1 MHSNLNLIAPILD
14 LRTHCSGKEVAI
26 IGDIHGCYDEVNQ
39 LLDAIDWSPTSHV
52 LIMTGDL
59 IDRGPKIKETL
70 SFARNTSSVYT
81 LMSNHEQKLLR
92 YLQDGHIQ
100 SSALVKTIQQCGDAF
115 LKEPSFLKW
124 LESLPWI
131 VRFADNSYVIHAGIR
146 PDRPINKQHK
156 DHCIYITTWNPVTRK
171 ISNEGL
177 DPWWYEYPYLYS
189 SQRQHSASQI
199 KIFFGHQRHDKAW
212 VSHWACALD
221 GGAVFGGA
229 LRAYVLNRGIVE
241 VNAKSVYE
249 PDKRRNT

>member
-26 IGDIHGCYDEVNQ
+26 IGDIDGCYDEVNQ

-81 LMSNHEQKLLR
+81 LMSNHERKLLR
-92 YLQDGHIQ
+92 YLQDGHIL
-100 SSALVKTIQQCGDAF
+100 SSALVKTIQQCGDVF

-131 VRFADNSYVIHAGIR
+131 VRFADNSYVVHAGIR
-146 PDRPINKQHK
+146 PDRAIHKQHK
-156 DHCIYITTWNPVTRK
+156 DHCVYIRTWNPVTRK

-199 KIFFGHQRHDKAW
+199 KIFLDINDMIKHGYLIGHVH
-212 VSHWACALD
+212 
-221 GGAVFGGA
+221 
-229 LRAYVLNRGIVE
+229 
-241 VNAKSVYE
+241 
-249 PDKRRNT
+249 